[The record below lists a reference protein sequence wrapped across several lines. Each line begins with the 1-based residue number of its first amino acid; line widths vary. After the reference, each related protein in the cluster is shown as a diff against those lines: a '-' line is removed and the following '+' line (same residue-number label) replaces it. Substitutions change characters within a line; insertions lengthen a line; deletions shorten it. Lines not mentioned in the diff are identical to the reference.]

1 ITLVES
7 LDESFLDAEY
17 TSILKTTEALVD
29 RLDTFLS
36 LASCLFSVNRHP
48 AANEPN
54 EKQAASPYD
63 GDCDEAAPWS
73 RGQQQRDNK
82 QRHESLKRER
92 QERVDDAR
100 NDVLR
105 LLIHIAE
112 ELGRIALQVEF
123 LRGIHIRRE
132 EMPRNAYTVMLRHS
146 ILEVGEPDQ
155 VRRPDGKHNDQADRT
170 PYDEFGSRINSKEI
184 EYAIRIGELPYLLR
198 GGKRGDE
205 SRNGADAGH
214 LQQRTETHQDQH
226 AEILGLI
233 APAKEW
239 AKFI

>member
-1 ITLVES
+1 
-7 LDESFLDAEY
+7 
-17 TSILKTTEALVD
+17 
-29 RLDTFLS
+29 
-36 LASCLFSVNRHP
+36 
-48 AANEPN
+48 
-54 EKQAASPYD
+54 
-63 GDCDEAAPWS
+63 
-73 RGQQQRDNK
+73 
-82 QRHESLKRER
+82 
-92 QERVDDAR
+92 

-184 EYAIRIGELPYLLR
+184 EYAIRIWELPHLLR
-198 GGKRGDE
+198 GGRRGDE
-205 SRNGADAGH
+205 AGTALMPATSNSAPKPIRTSMPRYLVLSRRLKSGRSLFNCRSIYCPRGNGSLAIKD
-214 LQQRTETHQDQH
+214 LSLSSQVPPYQQVPHSVQRQVVSNLPPQTGTRTFEAVCLASSHQDT
-226 AEILGLI
+226 AL
-233 APAKEW
+233 APTSTQYSASSLP
-239 AKFI
+239 